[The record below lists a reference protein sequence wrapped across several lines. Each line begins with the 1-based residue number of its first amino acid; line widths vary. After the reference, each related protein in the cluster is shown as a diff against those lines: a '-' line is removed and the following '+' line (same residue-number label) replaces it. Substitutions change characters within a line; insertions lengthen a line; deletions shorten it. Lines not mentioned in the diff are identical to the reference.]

1 MPVFSYKAMT
11 GEGAKVSGTLEAE
24 SLDLAYEK
32 VLGLGYLPSS
42 VRAGGRLKTRTE
54 NEAGGLAMSLSRV
67 KAQDV
72 ILFTKQLRTMLNA
85 GIPVLQSMQTLLAQ
99 IENPKLKAAVEG
111 IAQDL
116 TGGMSL
122 YRAFGRHKKIFTPLY
137 CNMLRAGEISGTLIQ
152 VLDRLIYIIEHEHKV
167 RKDIKSAL
175 TYPVIVVV
183 ALVAAFVVL
192 ITFVLPNFI
201 KLFKEQGVALPWPTQ
216 VCVRIHEI
224 FSGYWPVIAAGS
236 AGLMIGLWY
245 WSHTERGRLFLDSL
259 LLRLPIL
266 GPVFVKA
273 AMSRFGSIFAILQSS
288 GITVLESVDIISGT
302 IGNAAVSKQFEGVR
316 ELLEQGRGLAYPLKK
331 AKYFTPMLVTM
342 VAIGEESGQLEEMLK
357 EVARHYDYEV
367 EYAVS
372 KMSELLGPVL
382 VACLAGVVGFFALA
396 VMLPMLDLMQS
407 ALAGGG

>member
-11 GEGAKVSGTLEAE
+11 GEGSKVSGTLEAE
-24 SLDLAYEK
+24 SLELAYEK
-32 VLGLGYLPSS
+32 VLNLGYLPSS
-42 VRAGGRLKTRTE
+42 VKQGGKVKTRTE
-54 NEAGGLAMSLSRV
+54 TDAGGLTMLFTKV

-99 IENPKLKAAVEG
+99 IENPRLKAAVEE
-111 IAQDL
+111 IAKDI
-116 TGGMSL
+116 TGGQSM
-122 YRAFGRHKKIFTPLY
+122 YRAFGKHKKIFSPLY

-152 VLDRLIYIIEHEHKV
+152 VLDRLIYIIEHENKV
-167 RKDIKSAL
+167 RKDIQSAL
-175 TYPVIVVV
+175 TYPIIVVV

-192 ITFVLPNFI
+192 IVFVLPNFI
-201 KLFKEQGVALPWPTQ
+201 KLFKDQGVALPWPTQ
-216 VCVRIHEI
+216 VCVRLHEI
-224 FSGYWPVIAAGS
+224 ISGYWPIIVPAILGTLFA
-236 AGLMIGLWY
+236 LWY
-245 WSHTERGRLFLDSL
+245 WSKTDRGRLFFDTL
-259 LLRLPIL
+259 LLNLPIL

-357 EVARHYDYEV
+357 EVAQHYDYEV
-367 EYAVS
+367 EYSVA

-382 VACLAGVVGFFALA
+382 VACLACVVGFFALA
-396 VMLPMLDLMQS
+396 VMLPMLDLMSS
-407 ALAGGG
+407 ALAGA